1 VCAPAAAG
9 GAGTASQV
17 PHEFPAI
24 IEEVVLARITAGLA
38 MPRGCSIMWMHPAP
52 DACRLCSAA

>member
-1 VCAPAAAG
+1 VCSGCRWRSRDSIAG
-9 GAGTASQV
+9 

-38 MPRGCSIMWMHPAP
+38 MLVGARSCGCDP
-52 DACRLCSAA
+52 SA